1 MALRFYHDILI
12 QIAEDLARE
21 NVLGTVDLEANQD
34 QLLMHYGPTSFKVAA
49 GDSDQQIAFPVG
61 AGKLRFLVV
70 YDVDNPN
77 GVRVHEVAGAASG
90 EQVLIDPPAEV
101 DATGILITTCN
112 WDALYLTNPD
122 SGAEVEGKILMG
134 FADS

>member
-1 MALRFYHDILI
+1 MALRLYHDILI
-12 QIAEDLARE
+12 QVAEDLARE
-21 NVLGTVDLEANQD
+21 NVIGEVDLEANQD

-49 GDSDQQIAFPVG
+49 GGSDQQVSFPVG
-61 AGKLRFLVV
+61 AGKLRFLVI

-77 GVRVHEVAGAASG
+77 GVRAHEVSGAATG
-90 EQVLIDPPAEV
+90 EQVLIDPPSQV
-101 DATGILITTCN
+101 DATGFLITTCN

-122 SGAEVEGKILMG
+122 SDTAVTGKILMG